1 MNSYRAYPIRCKTCN
16 NQIACYAM
24 DYENLIRNVFAKDS
38 DINKTHAI
46 EKSLNQLG
54 LMSSCCRIS
63 MMNPTIETFNMENRE
78 LIEGI
83 RHVDTIGSN
92 KIVPRIPITPVL
104 ATSEAKSSSINTSRI
119 LSSGMSI
126 SRKGRQIGG
135 MVKPT
140 STIVVKSASPITKV
154 EDLVLDSSTPENLID
169 LSTPKN
175 FEYPTQVG
183 IPCINDTPEIYEP
196 SVNAGN
202 NYKVSILNG
211 RTYLCR

>member
-1 MNSYRAYPIRCKTCN
+1 MNSYREYPIRCKTCN
-16 NQIACYAM
+16 NQIACYAS

-38 DINKTHAI
+38 DINETRAI

-54 LMSSCCRIS
+54 LMSHCCRIA

-83 RHVDTIGSN
+83 RHVDTIGST
-92 KIVPRIPITPVL
+92 KIVPKTPIIPVTPEVKPL
-104 ATSEAKSSSINTSRI
+104 SINRSII
-119 LSSGMSI
+119 LSSGI

-135 MVKPT
+135 IVKPT
-140 STIVVKSASPITKV
+140 STIIVKSAPQISKV

-175 FEYPTQVG
+175 FDFPTQVG
-183 IPCINDTPEIYEP
+183 IPTINDTPEIFEP
-196 SVNAGN
+196 SISVGN